1 MFIGERNKLMEIMGI
16 TSMEQAENY
25 DPALS
30 WDNDEDEDDLYDID
44 EIIESNSKAS
54 EGDKGAITFNVNYNG
69 FSYSLDVPVY
79 LAEKSADGKKM
90 RFDLDMVNIQKDIE
104 PYDDDSFISKLKLG
118 LQRWFDIDTDGI
130 TWRRGEGRY
139 LDLTE
144 NEVDDIVK
152 FLRFTHIPKEKQEK
166 IKTIL
171 NIY

>member
-1 MFIGERNKLMEIMGI
+1 MNFLVSANLGLVILLGVSYYIIYKYIMVYLDVIGERNKLMEIMGI

-104 PYDDDSFISKLKLG
+104 PYDDDSFISKLK
-118 LQRWFDIDTDGI
+118 T
-130 TWRRGEGRY
+130 
-139 LDLTE
+139 
-144 NEVDDIVK
+144 
-152 FLRFTHIPKEKQEK
+152 RFTAMV
-166 IKTIL
+166 
-171 NIY
+171 